1 MIDTDQKKEDLTEVK
16 RTRSVF
22 LELLCI
28 FSFVFFGIIAILF
41 LLSVFYS
48 GWITDVVNQYT
59 LQNSYSKTQVLIIT
73 LGGVILHAAAF
84 AGVIQIWNLKKS
96 GYYLFSISTLIIAV
110 YHLFHHNIPVSY
122 TTLYIALVILFGLFY
137 RKFR

>member
-1 MIDTDQKKEDLTEVK
+1 MIQTAQKKEDLTEVK
-16 RTRSVF
+16 RPRPLF
-22 LELLCI
+22 MELLCI
-28 FSFVFFGIIAILF
+28 FSFVFFGMITLLF

-59 LQNSYSKTQVLIIT
+59 LQNSYSKTQILLIT
-73 LGGVILHAAAF
+73 LGGFILHATAF
-84 AGVIQIWNLKKS
+84 AGAIFIWNLKKS
-96 GYYLFSISTLIIAV
+96 GYYLFSISTLITAV

-122 TTLYIALVILFGLFY
+122 TILYIALVILFGLFY

>member
-1 MIDTDQKKEDLTEVK
+1 MIQTDQKKNEFTGVK
-16 RTRSVF
+16 RIRPLV

-28 FSFVFFGIIAILF
+28 FSFIFFGMITILF

-59 LQNSYSKTQVLIIT
+59 LQDRYPKTQILIIT
-73 LGGVILHAAAF
+73 LGGFILHATAF
-84 AGVIQIWNLKKS
+84 AGAIQIWNLKRS
-96 GYYLFSISTLIIAV
+96 GYYLFSISVLIIAV

-122 TTLYIALVILFGLFY
+122 TSLYIALAILFGLFY

>member
-1 MIDTDQKKEDLTEVK
+1 MIQTDQKKEDLTEVK
-16 RTRSVF
+16 RTRPVF
-22 LELLCI
+22 LELFCI
-28 FSFVFFGIIAILF
+28 FSFVFFGMITILF

-59 LQNSYSKTQVLIIT
+59 PQNSYSKTQILIIT
-73 LGGVILHAAAF
+73 LGGFILHATAF
-84 AGVIQIWNLKKS
+84 AGAIQIWNLKKS

-122 TTLYIALVILFGLFY
+122 TTLYIALIVLFGLFY